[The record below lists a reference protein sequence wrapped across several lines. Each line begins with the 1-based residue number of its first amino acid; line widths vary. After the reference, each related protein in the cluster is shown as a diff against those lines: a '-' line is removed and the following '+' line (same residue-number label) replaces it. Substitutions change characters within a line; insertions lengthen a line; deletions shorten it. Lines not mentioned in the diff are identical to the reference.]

1 VGRRAPLIAILNTL
15 TGLVPNGIFLDG
27 LDYENNTVTL
37 TGRGNGASE
46 VIGRLEASDVFTAA
60 AFSSATQR
68 DPNSAAE
75 MFTISAAIEAPGAQ
89 P

>member
-1 VGRRAPLIAILNTL
+1 
-15 TGLVPNGIFLDG
+15 VPDGIFLDG

-46 VIGRLEASDVFTAA
+46 VIGRLEASDVFAAA
-60 AFSSATQR
+60 AFASATQR

-75 MFTISAAIEAPGAQ
+75 IFTISATIEAPGAQ